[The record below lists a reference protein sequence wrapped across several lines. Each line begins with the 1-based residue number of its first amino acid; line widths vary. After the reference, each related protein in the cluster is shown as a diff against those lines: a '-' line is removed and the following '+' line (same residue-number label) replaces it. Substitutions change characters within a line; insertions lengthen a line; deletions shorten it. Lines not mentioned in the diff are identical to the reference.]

1 MDQYTDF
8 AHTGPGTLAGR
19 YDAIAD
25 NSSRMSTEEE
35 PRQQNIE
42 ARQRQMSESLERLW
56 QVNLGERPP
65 AGGLRLE
72 PPADD
77 ER

>member
-1 MDQYTDF
+1 
-8 AHTGPGTLAGR
+8 
-19 YDAIAD
+19 
-25 NSSRMSTEEE
+25 MSTEEE
-35 PRQQNIE
+35 PRQQNIA
-42 ARQRQMSESLERLW
+42 ARKRQMSESLERLW

-65 AGGLRLE
+65 AGALRLE

>member
-1 MDQYTDF
+1 
-8 AHTGPGTLAGR
+8 
-19 YDAIAD
+19 
-25 NSSRMSTEEE
+25 MSTEEE

-56 QVNLGERPP
+56 QVNLGDRPP